1 MGFNLTTNTSPST
14 LTAVL
19 DDTTVSTTVTE
30 VYFSVNE
37 AVDEYLS
44 TNSSIEAS
52 LELIK
57 LDPPWPEIQVQLSK
71 NYEPYQ

>member
-19 DDTTVSTTVTE
+19 DDTTVSTTVTDIF
-30 VYFSVNE
+30 FSVNE

-44 TNSSIEAS
+44 TTVSFEAS
-52 LELIK
+52 LDIIK

-71 NYEPYQ
+71 TYERYK